1 MCVCLVAQSCLTLLP
16 DGLWPTRLLCLWGF
30 FRQEY
35 WSGLP
40 YSPLGDLPNLGI
52 EPRSLALQADSLPSE
67 SPGKPLYLGWRESI

>member
-35 WSGLP
+35 WNGLP
-40 YSPLGDLPNLGI
+40 SPSPGDLPNPEI
-52 EPRSLALQADSLPSE
+52 APRSSALQAHSLPSE
-67 SPGKPLYLGWRESI
+67 PQGKPIHP